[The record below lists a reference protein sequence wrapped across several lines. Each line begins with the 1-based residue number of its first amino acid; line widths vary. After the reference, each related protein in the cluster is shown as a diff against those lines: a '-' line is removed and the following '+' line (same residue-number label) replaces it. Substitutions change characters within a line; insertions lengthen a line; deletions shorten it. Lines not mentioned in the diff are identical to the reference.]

1 MFPLYEESHV
11 HLGQDL
17 RARAGGLDWSSDDPS
32 EAVERLRELAV
43 FPLLAPSPSV
53 RALCVVREALAY
65 FSPMAD
71 AIFAVQGLAAQ
82 PLALAGAARWPALLD
97 EVVTGRVIGGFA
109 LTEPEAGSDVASMRC
124 TARRD
129 GDGWRLDGEK
139 TFISNVGI
147 AGFFVVFANA
157 EPSLGKK
164 GISAFLLQADAP
176 GLKQEPIATID
187 DHPLGRLLM
196 KGAHAQLIGEV
207 GQGLRLA
214 LGTLDVLRTSV
225 GAAAVGMG
233 QRALDAALAHVK
245 KRVQF
250 GKPLAE
256 FQLVQ
261 GALADMATDL
271 DAARLLVAR
280 AAWAKD
286 TGRAGK
292 TEVAMAKMFATEA
305 AQRVIDRAVQLY
317 GGLGVVRGE
326 IPERLYRSVRA
337 LRIYEGTTEIQK
349 LIIAGALL
357 EAST

>member
-1 MFPLYEESHV
+1 MLPFFETSHGA
-11 HLGQDL
+11 LADRL
-17 RARAGGLDWSSDDPS
+17 RTRTAGMDWSSDDPRD
-32 EAVERLRELAV
+32 AVARLRELDV
-43 FPLLAPSPSV
+43 FSLLSPPPSV
-53 RALCVVREALAY
+53 RALCVAREAIAY
-65 FSPMAD
+65 WSPVAD

-82 PLALAGAARWPALLD
+82 PLGFAGSDRWGKRLTEL
-97 EVVTGRVIGGFA
+97 TSGRVVGGFA
-109 LTEPEAGSDVASMRC
+109 LTEPEAGSDVASMR
-124 TARRD
+124 AVAHRA
-129 GDGWRLDGEK
+129 GEHWAIDGEK

-157 EPSLGKK
+157 DPSLGKK
-164 GISAFLLQADAP
+164 GISAFLVEVDAP
-176 GLKQEPIATID
+176 GLALEPIVTLD
-187 DHPLGRLLM
+187 DHPLGRLVM
-196 KGAHAQLIGEV
+196 RGALGQLVGEV

-233 QRALDAALAHVK
+233 QRALDEALAHVR

-261 GALADMATDL
+261 GALAEMATDL

-286 TGRAGK
+286 TGAAGK

-305 AQRVIDRAVQLY
+305 AQRVIDRALQLF
-317 GGLGVVRGE
+317 GGLGVVRGSVT
-326 IPERLYRSVRA
+326 ERLYRSVRA

-349 LIIAGALL
+349 LIIGGALV
-357 EAST
+357 EAAK

>member
-1 MFPLYEESHV
+1 MRPLFEESHV
-11 HLGQDL
+11 QLGEDL
-17 RARAGGLDWSSDDPS
+17 RARAAALDWSSDDPS

-43 FPLLAPSPSV
+43 FPLLTPSPSV
-53 RALCVVREALAY
+53 RALCVARETLAY
-65 FSPMAD
+65 RSPLAD

-82 PLALAGAARWPALLD
+82 PLAAAGASRWPALLD
-97 EVVTGRVIGGFA
+97 DVASGRIIGGFA
-109 LTEPEAGSDVASMRC
+109 LTEPEAGSDVASMRS

-139 TFISNVGI
+139 TLISNVGI
-147 AGFFVVFANA
+147 AGFYVVFASA
-157 EPSLGKK
+157 DPALGKK

-176 GLKQEPIATID
+176 GLTQEPIETID
-187 DHPLGRLLM
+187 DHPLGRLVM
-196 KGAHAQLIGEV
+196 RGAHAQLIGEV

-233 QRALDAALAHVK
+233 QRALDASLAHVK

-256 FQLVQ
+256 LQLVQ

-286 TGRAGK
+286 TGCAGK
-292 TEVAMAKMFATEA
+292 SDVAMAKMFATEA
-305 AQRVIDRAVQLY
+305 AQRIIDRAVQLH

-326 IPERLYRSVRA
+326 VPERLYRSVRA